1 MRPSKQDRRIS
12 SGYWKIVSAQ
22 NPVRNRFWISI
33 GCIFIVLCLAATGCA
48 GPGKRAN
55 NAGSRFEKLVI
66 FGDPAKNGIF
76 DVSVEYGPDG
86 IGWMAYSRVELPK
99 YVSTHLA
106 RSRDRGKTWTY
117 VSTINTSQDDTIIAR
132 GKAIPGV
139 WRYETPTLVYDPKDK
154 PARRWKLYAERYFTL
169 PPYKKGST
177 LHGEGWIEVKY
188 ARRPDLPWSKAERL
202 FGSRA
207 SGSRIDLNQL
217 HPNLSGMKFYN
228 EIGSIALGDTLYL
241 SLDAS
246 STDSGVG
253 DWKNHKIILI
263 TSRDHGKSW
272 TYAGTLV
279 DYDDASGSRYL
290 VLTGSSLVKE
300 GNRLFLLV
308 TPSGAKG
315 LFGVKNRG
323 HDGTWIIEFDDITH
337 ARLKRN
343 AKGKLAVLRKIPV
356 DLTNGGLSDYHE
368 LNLYGGI
375 LLPQINV
382 KSPPDVFQTYMTR
395 QRIIL
400 GR

>member
-1 MRPSKQDRRIS
+1 MDYWQLMNAEKLAQD
-12 SGYWKIVSAQ
+12 
-22 NPVRNRFWISI
+22 RFWILI
-33 GCIFIVLCLAATGCA
+33 GCILGVLGLAVMGCA
-48 GPGKRAN
+48 GPGKRTN
-55 NAGSRFEKLVI
+55 NANSRFEKLVI

-99 YVSTHLA
+99 YVSTHMA

-117 VSTINTSQDDTIIAR
+117 VSTINASQDDTIIVD
-132 GKAIPGV
+132 GKAVPGL
-139 WRYETPTLVYDPKDK
+139 WRYETPTLVYDPKDH
-154 PARRWKLYAERYFTL
+154 PTRRWKLYAERYFTL
-169 PPYKKGST
+169 PPYKKDST
-177 LHGEGWIEVKY
+177 LHGEGWIEMKY
-188 ARRPDLPWSKAERL
+188 ARRPDGFWSKAERL

-217 HPNLSGMKFYN
+217 HPDLNGMKFYN
-228 EIGSIALGDTLYL
+228 ELGSIALGDTLYL
-241 SLDAS
+241 SMDAS
-246 STDSGVG
+246 FTPSGLG
-253 DWKNHKIILI
+253 DWEKRKIILI
-263 TSRDHGKSW
+263 ESKDHGKTW
-272 TYAGTLV
+272 IYTGTLT
-279 DYDDASGSRYL
+279 DYDDASDARYL

-300 GNRLFLLV
+300 GNRVFLLV

-323 HDGTWIIEFDDITH
+323 HDGTWIIEFEDIVH
-337 ARLKRN
+337 AKLKRN
-343 AKGKLAVLRKIPV
+343 AKGKLVVLRKIPI

-375 LLPQINV
+375 LFPQINV

-395 QRIIL
+395 QRIVL